1 LLEGLSP
8 VREKSSRERFKQK
21 TSLLGDKTTGLKP
34 IFRALARFLLPERRF
49 LRQWYLI
56 RNRRS
61 DMMHGDDGM
70 GLCHKEGT

>member
-1 LLEGLSP
+1 MVERLSP
-8 VREKSSRERFKQK
+8 VHEKSSRERFGQK
-21 TSLLGDKTTGLKP
+21 TSLLGEKTTGRKP
-34 IFRALARFLLPERRF
+34 IFRALARFLLPEWRF

-70 GLCHKEGT
+70 GLWLKEGT